1 MEQQAYFVLASIMVL
16 LGLAGT
22 ILPVLPGILLVFG
35 GLFLAAWADG
45 FQHVGIVGFSIIG
58 TLAALSLVAD
68 FVATLAG
75 AKRVGASPLALL
87 GAAIGG
93 IVGIFLGIP
102 GLIFGPFIGAV
113 LGEYLARGRLAQAGK
128 VGLGTWIGLIL
139 AAVAKVV
146 LAFLMIGTFFAFYS
160 FAR

>member
-1 MEQQAYFVLASIMVL
+1 MEPQAYFVIAAIMVL

-22 ILPVLPGILLVFG
+22 ILPVLPGVLLVFG
-35 GLFLAAWADG
+35 GLFLAAWADN
-45 FQHVGIVGFSIIG
+45 FEHVGRVGLSIIG
-58 TLAALSLVAD
+58 ALAALSLVTD
-68 FVATLAG
+68 FVATLLG

-93 IVGIFLGIP
+93 IGGIFLGLP

-113 LGEYLARGRLAQAGK
+113 LGEYLARGRLTQAGK
-128 VGLGTWIGLIL
+128 VGLGTWLGLIL

-146 LAFLMIGTFFAFYS
+146 IAFLMIGTFFAFHL
-160 FAR
+160 FG